1 MEDDYD
7 CNIMDNIDSDHEAQ
21 YKDEFDMLDTDSDGS
36 ISVAENNQ
44 AILDTWK
51 KNYGMFCNDNAEDTK
66 KYGLWNQ
73 LGKLLQSTKQKGGVS
88 ISNIASKLNNLFRAA
103 AQTFMKPQT
112 GRRLQH
118 HDHHD
123 SHHGPPN
130 HHWNHGRGGW
140 GQDKDVDCS
149 QQLSNKAAF
158 AAAHAMHVFDTDGD
172 RKISFC
178 EYATQRSKSANTV
191 VVHGN

>member
-1 MEDDYD
+1 
-7 CNIMDNIDSDHEAQ
+7 
-21 YKDEFDMLDTDSDGS
+21 
-36 ISVAENNQ
+36 
-44 AILDTWK
+44 
-51 KNYGMFCNDNAEDTK
+51 MFCNDNAEDTK

-123 SHHGPPN
+123 SHHGPPH

-172 RKISFC
+172 HKISFC